1 MIAWE
6 TQMRCF
12 KKMVFAALALAAACA
27 WGADGGGLKNWF
39 NDPFFQVSAGIP
51 SCPLPLGPLV
61 TEAEMKAESHSR
73 VERGTSCWM
82 AGECKQPN
90 AYLYDA
96 GIAQTI
102 RQRLQSTGAF
112 DRDSLWITVSRR
124 FVWAEGC
131 VTDPRK
137 AAEIE
142 ALLRTVP
149 DVERVLVN
157 VTNPAMRRP
166 AYRTL
171 RDEKDRLAK
180 KRRDR

>member
-1 MIAWE
+1 
-6 TQMRCF
+6 MRCF
-12 KKMVFAALALAAACA
+12 RKTAFAALALAAACA
-27 WGADGGGLKNWF
+27 QGADGSTLKNWF
-39 NDPFFQVSAGIP
+39 NDPFFQVSTGIP
-51 SCPLPLGPLV
+51 DCPLPLGPLL

-73 VERGTSCWM
+73 AERGTSCWM

-102 RQRLQSTGAF
+102 RQRFQSTAAF
-112 DRDSLWITVSRR
+112 DKDSLWIMVSRR

-131 VTDPRK
+131 VADSRE

-142 ALLRTVP
+142 ALLRAVP

-157 VTNPAMRRP
+157 VTTPAMQRP

-171 RDEKDRLAK
+171 REAEDRLAEK
-180 KRRDR
+180 AQSR

>member
-1 MIAWE
+1 
-6 TQMRCF
+6 MRCF
-12 KKMVFAALALAAACA
+12 RKTIFAALALTAACA
-27 WGADGGGLKNWF
+27 RGADGDALKNWF
-39 NDPFFQVSAGIP
+39 NDPFFRVSAGIP
-51 SCPLPLGPLV
+51 DCPLPLGPLL

-82 AGECKQPN
+82 AGKCKQPN

-102 RQRLQSTGAF
+102 RQRFQSTGAF
-112 DRDSLWITVSRR
+112 DKDSLWITVSRR

-149 DVERVLVN
+149 DVERILVN
-157 VTNPAMRRP
+157 VTSPSMQRP

-171 RDEKDRLAK
+171 REEKDRLAK
-180 KRRDR
+180 MRRDR

>member
-1 MIAWE
+1 
-6 TQMRCF
+6 MRCF
-12 KKMVFAALALAAACA
+12 KKTMFAVLTLAAA
-27 WGADGGGLKNWF
+27 GAHGAGHGALKNWF
-39 NDPFFQVSAGIP
+39 NDPFFRVSAGIP
-51 SCPLPLGPLV
+51 DCPLPLGPLL

-102 RQRLQSTGAF
+102 RQRFQSTGAF
-112 DRDSLWITVSRR
+112 DKDSLWIAVSRR

-149 DVERVLVN
+149 DVERILVN
-157 VTNPAMRRP
+157 VTSPAMQHP
-166 AYRTL
+166 AYTTL
-171 RDEKDRLAK
+171 REEEDRLAK
-180 KRRDR
+180 KERGR

>member
-1 MIAWE
+1 
-6 TQMRCF
+6 MRCF
-12 KKMVFAALALAAACA
+12 KKTVFAALALTAACA
-27 WGADGGGLKNWF
+27 QGAGGDALKNWF
-39 NDPFFQVSAGIP
+39 NDPFFRISNGIP
-51 SCPLPLGPLV
+51 ACPLPLGPLL

-102 RQRLQSTGAF
+102 RQRFQSAGTF
-112 DRDSLWITVSRR
+112 DKDSLWIMVSRR

-131 VTDPRK
+131 VTDSREG
-137 AAEIE
+137 AEIE
-142 ALLRTVP
+142 ALLRAVP

-157 VTNPAMRRP
+157 VTTPAMQRP

-171 RDEKDRLAK
+171 REAEDRLAK
-180 KRRDR
+180 KAQSR